1 MLSIVL
7 ASEAMQNVREFTERF
22 KCTAEYCKDL
32 FYNGAGMRE
41 RREGRRQRKEKQE
54 KGKIQCLRQV
64 MRTSPVSQGPLWKQM
79 AVGQATVFKARGK

>member
-41 RREGRRQRKEKQE
+41 RREGRRQRKEK
-54 KGKIQCLRQV
+54 IQCLRQV
-64 MRTSPVSQGPLWKQM
+64 MWTSPVSQGPLWKQM